1 MKYKTLKLRRLRLQ
15 KLAAH
20 RRRQKQRCFTI
31 ILFAALFLLAWC
43 VGPNL

>member
-20 RRRQKQRCFTI
+20 RRRQRCFTI

-43 VGPNL
+43 AGPNL